1 MRGATSGLDG
11 RSVSNNRVLDLIIDM
26 QARSAGMSTAEIT
39 SRYGVGRSTAKRWIE
54 EIGDFGYD
62 VVEVPKLEDDH
73 HRTKRWKLREF
84 VGDEWEL
91 EVGVTKA
98 RALRFHATLDAQE
111 RIAAETLLNRLE
123 GEEKNALRK
132 LLVDDKGL
140 SEGWAVEAEKLI
152 ARTAH
157 AHSVGVK
164 LSYDVETLKTAE
176 FCVQNKLPI
185 TIKYRSPTKQRASRV
200 RVRPL
205 GILYGRFVYLVAS
218 RTLIGKIGL
227 PIQYRLDLIQEA
239 EEGDD
244 EFALPNGYDF
254 KAWAKQSFGVQH
266 GRIHTFQ
273 LIFKKTIAERA
284 RAVQFHPSQKV
295 ISKSNRE
302 GEYVIEMTCSGH
314 QEVFHEISHPDW
326 LGRVSL
332 RGDTDLMDEY
342 GRYVSLVSRAEA

>member
-1 MRGATSGLDG
+1 
-11 RSVSNNRVLDLIIDM
+11 
-26 QARSAGMSTAEIT
+26 MSTAEIT

-84 VGDEWEL
+84 EGDE
-91 EVGVTKA
+91 GGADTFKSKN

-152 ARTAH
+152 VRTAH

-164 LSYDVETLKTAE
+164 LSYDVDTLKTAE
-176 FCVQNKLPI
+176 FCIQNKLPI
-185 TIKYRSPTKQRASRV
+185 TFKYRSPTKQRASRTT
-200 RVRPL
+200 VRPL
-205 GILYGRFVYLVAS
+205 GILYGRFVYLVVS
-218 RTLIGKIGL
+218 RALAGKIGL

-239 EEGDD
+239 EEGEE
-244 EFALPNGYDF
+244 EFELPNSYDF
-254 KAWAKQSFGVQH
+254 KAWAQSSFGVQH
-266 GRIHTFQ
+266 GKTPTFQ
-273 LIFKKTIAERA
+273 LTFKKSIADRA

-302 GEYVIEMTCSGH
+302 GEYVFEMTCSGH
-314 QEVFHEISHPDW
+314 QEVFHELSHPDC

-332 RGDTDLMDEY
+332 RSDTDLMDNY
-342 GRYVSLVSRAEA
+342 WRYVSLVARADA